1 MKKKYFTL
9 ILFFC
14 STISFSNTNLNQFD
28 YSVVFVG
35 NFENDIVSLSINKVL
50 LVNHYKITNVDS
62 IKKEHLSLTQSGKVI
77 KIFYNG
83 RQITKS
89 KIEVDFVIDIDI
101 TVNRKLKKIKID
113 LRKGK
118 VILID
123 YCINDNKSPDIK
135 KISIE
140 QIQEPVILM

>member
-1 MKKKYFTL
+1 MK
-9 ILFFC
+9 
-14 STISFSNTNLNQFD
+14 
-28 YSVVFVG
+28 
-35 NFENDIVSLSINKVL
+35 
-50 LVNHYKITNVDS
+50 
-62 IKKEHLSLTQSGKVI
+62 
-77 KIFYNG
+77 
-83 RQITKS
+83 ITKS